1 MIDLTKST
9 SAELLTLHAAI
20 GPELRR
26 RGIVRSE
33 NITGD
38 VAEYIFRRAF
48 NWTPTTNSNA
58 HIVDAVDGDGK
69 RFQIKGRRL
78 TPSNRSRELGSIRE
92 MAGQHFDFPAGILF
106 DETYGIRRASVI
118 PHAVVLESATFV
130 ARSNSHKFIL
140 RDDIWEAPGVRD
152 VTPELTAAART
163 LV

>member
-1 MIDLTKST
+1 MTDLTKST
-9 SAELLTLHAAI
+9 SAELLKLHAAI

-38 VAEYIFRRAF
+38 VAEYLFRRAF
-48 NWTPTTNSNA
+48 DWTPTTNSNA
-58 HIVDAVDGDGK
+58 HIDAVDGDGK

-78 TPSNRSRELGSIRE
+78 TPSNRSREMGAIRD
-92 MAGQHFDFPAGILF
+92 MAGQHFDFLAGLLF
-106 DETYGIRRASVI
+106 DETYGIRRAAVI
-118 PHAVVLESATFV
+118 PHAVVLERARFV
-130 ARSNSHKFIL
+130 TRSNSHKFIL